1 MFCVRENPEQTFYW
15 FFEATCPVA
24 RDRDPGVQFQFPED
38 FSDEES
44 CQTLP
49 RFCFPY
55 DIQKVRD
62 GVAVQHFTFVLTD
75 LEGSQRFGFCRLTT
89 STHTCLCILS
99 YLPWFEVF
107 YKLLNNLADYL
118 KKGQMNEMKALL
130 AALYKQPIP
139 LMSGSVTLQMIP
151 YFIAPDPRSLP
162 SIPENRNLTELIVAV
177 DAGNLL
183 QLETAL
189 VQQQHTYKL
198 DTRCAVLTSCVHA
211 LSAVLYPMYWQHIFI
226 PVLPPHLLDYCCAP
240 MPYLIGVHT
249 SLSERVRGRALEE
262 VVILNVD
269 SNTLETPFD
278 DLKRI
283 PSDVVSGLK
292 LCLKR
297 QAVSPGCG
305 VSRAFLKAQALLF
318 GGYRNALQCQQDGE
332 MLFNEAVFLEHKSSS
347 MRHFLQSAVHLQF
360 FKQFID
366 SRMDILNKG
375 KEPGDLFEE
384 EIHNCDTT
392 EGEFLYMYKFF
403 NFSL

>member
-1 MFCVRENPEQTFYW
+1 MGSRLKENPEQTFYW

-139 LMSGSVTLQMIP
+139 LMSGSVTLQMMCCCLNL
-151 YFIAPDPRSLP
+151 SLF
-162 SIPENRNLTELIVAV
+162 AV
-177 DAGNLL
+177 DILRARAECCFVSHVLAAHLHPCTTTTSVGLL
-183 QLETAL
+183 L
-189 VQQQHTYKL
+189 
-198 DTRCAVLTSCVHA
+198 
-211 LSAVLYPMYWQHIFI
+211 
-226 PVLPPHLLDYCCAP
+226 
-240 MPYLIGVHT
+240 
-249 SLSERVRGRALEE
+249 RVRGRALEE

-392 EGEFLYMYKFF
+392 EGE
-403 NFSL
+403 